1 MSNEEKIDQA
11 KSAVK
16 EAFGKVTG
24 DKKVEL
30 IQALYDNYQQQAK

>member
-11 KSAVK
+11 ESAVK

-24 DKKVEL
+24 DKKVEVEG
-30 IQALYDNYQQQAK
+30 AVEKAASMVK

>member
-16 EAFGKVTG
+16 EAFEGVKNSVKQ
-24 DKKVEL
+24 DEE
-30 IQALYDNYQQQAK
+30 